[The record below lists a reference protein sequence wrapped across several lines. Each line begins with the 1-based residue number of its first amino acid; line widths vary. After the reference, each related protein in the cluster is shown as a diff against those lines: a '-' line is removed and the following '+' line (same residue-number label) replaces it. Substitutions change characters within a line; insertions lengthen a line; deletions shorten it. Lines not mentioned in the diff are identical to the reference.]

1 MEKQE
6 YDINQTISQVQEPG
20 TPYEKQQE
28 RERRLIQAS
37 ISSTASEKFHLLMNL
52 MKVGDMMKRAK
63 IHHKTSE

>member
-20 TPYEKQQE
+20 TPYEKQEE